1 MKNSILIRIVIF
13 LVIYFGLRQYGGV
26 MGNKILYP
34 INMLVTFLHELG
46 HGIGALITGGEVDR
60 IQINQDGSGY
70 TATIGGNRAI
80 ILMGGY
86 LGSAIFGN
94 ILFYIGARVQSLVK
108 PILALLAASML
119 FTALYW
125 FNSMF
130 TTSFLFIFAAMI
142 LFIIWKTNFGREILM
157 FLGLTT
163 IVYIIQDF
171 NVGPSS
177 DLAKY
182 AELMVVLPASA
193 WMYIWLFIALALFFL
208 NMRLLFKTPQYE
220 S

>member
-1 MKNSILIRIVIF
+1 VKSSILIRIIVF
-13 LVIYFGLRQYGGV
+13 LLIYFGLRQYGGV

-34 INMLVTFLHELG
+34 INLLVTFLHELG
-46 HGIGALITGGEVDR
+46 HGLGAIITGGEVDR
-60 IQINQDGSGY
+60 IQISQDGSGY

-108 PILALLAASML
+108 PVLALLAASML
-119 FTALYW
+119 FTAMYW
-125 FNSMF
+125 FNSIF
-130 TTSFLFIFAAMI
+130 TTGFLFLFSAAI
-142 LFIIWKTNFGREILM
+142 LLIIWKTNFGREVLM

-163 IVYIIQDF
+163 IIYIIQDF

-177 DLAKY
+177 DLSRY
-182 AELMVVLPASA
+182 AEVMVILPASA
-193 WMYIWLFIALALFFL
+193 WKYLWLFIALALFFI
-208 NMRLLFKTPQYE
+208 NMRLLFKTPDYE
-220 S
+220 